1 MILNRKKI
9 SIVHKWPNFLFDPE
23 QLFEGQQV
31 QGGGVESNASSAK
44 SAGLLEMKEKVKKD
58 ENQPA
63 TTSLAINLEQDVE
76 QNMIELSGEVVTRP
90 SFYWIDG
97 DGASG
102 SELPT
107 LMMAIPLM
115 VKRATEGYAMDE
127 EEVEDYE

>member
-1 MILNRKKI
+1 
-9 SIVHKWPNFLFDPE
+9 
-23 QLFEGQQV
+23 
-31 QGGGVESNASSAK
+31 
-44 SAGLLEMKEKVKKD
+44 MKEKVKKD

-76 QNMIELSGEVVTRP
+76 QNMIELSGEVVTHP
-90 SFYWIDG
+90 SFYQIDG

-107 LMMAIPLM
+107 LIMAIPLM
-115 VKRATEGYAMDE
+115 VKCATEGYAMDE

>member
-1 MILNRKKI
+1 
-9 SIVHKWPNFLFDPE
+9 
-23 QLFEGQQV
+23 
-31 QGGGVESNASSAK
+31 
-44 SAGLLEMKEKVKKD
+44 MKEKVKKD

-63 TTSLAINLEQDVE
+63 TTSQAINLEQDVE

-90 SFYWIDG
+90 SFYRIDG

-115 VKRATEGYAMDE
+115 VKHATEGYAMDE

>member
-1 MILNRKKI
+1 
-9 SIVHKWPNFLFDPE
+9 
-23 QLFEGQQV
+23 
-31 QGGGVESNASSAK
+31 
-44 SAGLLEMKEKVKKD
+44 MKEKVKKD

-63 TTSLAINLEQDVE
+63 TNSLAINLEQDVE
-76 QNMIELSGEVVTRP
+76 QNMIELSGEVITCP
-90 SFYWIDG
+90 SFYQIDG

-115 VKRATEGYAMDE
+115 VKHATEGYAMDE

>member
-1 MILNRKKI
+1 
-9 SIVHKWPNFLFDPE
+9 
-23 QLFEGQQV
+23 
-31 QGGGVESNASSAK
+31 
-44 SAGLLEMKEKVKKD
+44 MKEKVKKD

-63 TTSLAINLEQDVE
+63 TTSLAINLEQDIE
-76 QNMIELSGEVVTRP
+76 QNMIELSGEVVTHP
-90 SFYWIDG
+90 SFYRIDG

>member
-1 MILNRKKI
+1 
-9 SIVHKWPNFLFDPE
+9 
-23 QLFEGQQV
+23 
-31 QGGGVESNASSAK
+31 
-44 SAGLLEMKEKVKKD
+44 MKEKVKKD

-63 TTSLAINLEQDVE
+63 TTSLAINLEQHIE

-107 LMMAIPLM
+107 LMMAIPMM
-115 VKRATEGYAMDE
+115 VKRASEGYAIDRIPSTTPGAE
-127 EEVEDYE
+127 PPRDARDSGSARSHSTHLETSSSNRP

>member
-1 MILNRKKI
+1 
-9 SIVHKWPNFLFDPE
+9 
-23 QLFEGQQV
+23 
-31 QGGGVESNASSAK
+31 
-44 SAGLLEMKEKVKKD
+44 MKEKVKKD

-76 QNMIELSGEVVTRP
+76 QNMIEMSGDVVACP
-90 SFYWIDG
+90 SFYWIDC
-97 DGASG
+97 DGVSG

-115 VKRATEGYAMDE
+115 VKRVPEGYPMDE

>member
-1 MILNRKKI
+1 
-9 SIVHKWPNFLFDPE
+9 
-23 QLFEGQQV
+23 
-31 QGGGVESNASSAK
+31 
-44 SAGLLEMKEKVKKD
+44 MKEKVKKD

-90 SFYWIDG
+90 SFYRIDG
-97 DGASG
+97 DGVSG

>member
-1 MILNRKKI
+1 
-9 SIVHKWPNFLFDPE
+9 
-23 QLFEGQQV
+23 
-31 QGGGVESNASSAK
+31 
-44 SAGLLEMKEKVKKD
+44 MKQKVKKD

-63 TTSLAINLEQDVE
+63 TTSLAINLDQDVE

-90 SFYWIDG
+90 SFYRIDG

-115 VKRATEGYAMDE
+115 VKRATEGYAIDE